1 MTSEACNVSSA
12 GEGDGGAPEAWREL
26 SGSRGEAVRKLLAMV
41 QRFAATALGVERA
54 EVEDPLRRFADLG
67 LNSLAA
73 VELHRLVQAELGISF
88 PLTDIYDHPTAS
100 SLAHGLAAHLFGE
113 EPAAQVVAGGA
124 EATDA
129 GDPVVIVGTACRAP
143 GGVSSPE
150 ELWQLLVE
158 GKDAIGG
165 FPEDRGWDIEGSY
178 DPDPDRPGRTYSRFG
193 GFLEG
198 ATEFDA
204 DFFGISPREA
214 AAMDPQQRLLMELA
228 WELFER
234 SGIDPQSV
242 AGSSTGVFIGAEN
255 HEYGPGMQDA
265 RDGAEGHLITGTAGS
280 IASGR
285 IAYEFGLHGPALT
298 IDTACSAS
306 LVALHVA
313 AQALRRG
320 DCDQAIVGGVA
331 VMATPGSFMA
341 FSRVR
346 GLAEDGRCKAFGAGA
361 DGTGWGEG
369 VGMLLVERL
378 STAKARGHRVLAVL
392 RGSAVNSDGASAGLT
407 APNGL
412 AQQRVIRQA
421 LADAGLQPSD
431 VDAVEAHGTGTALG
445 DPIEGAALQAVYG
458 AGREA
463 GQPLLLGSV
472 KSNIGHAQAAA
483 GVLGVIKM
491 VSAMGAGVLP
501 RTLHADPATPHVD
514 WSAGTLELLTR
525 QREWPDRGEPRR
537 CAVSSFGFS
546 GTNAHVLLEQA
557 PEAGAPV
564 DVADPGGPTP
574 LVLSAR
580 SLPAL
585 RAQAASLRDVVRSGA
600 RPLDLA
606 FSSAWSRAA
615 LPHRAVVV
623 DAGLAGLD
631 ALAEGERHQTVHEG
645 TAQHGRLAF
654 VFPGQG
660 AQRLG
665 MGRGL
670 HARFPAFAKAFDD
683 ACAEVDLHLDRP
695 LKSVVFAEPDSAE
708 AALLVE
714 TAYTQPALFVFQVAL
729 FRLLESWGVRPD
741 VVTGHSI
748 GEVAAAHV
756 AGIWSLPDAAAFAAH
771 RGRLMQDLPAGGAM
785 VAVRASEDR
794 VRELLSEHPGEV
806 CVAAVNGPE
815 AVVLSGP
822 EAGVRVLSA
831 ELSGQG
837 IKCTPLRVSHA
848 FHSSLM
854 EPALDDL
861 RWVADVLTYRKPK
874 LPVVSTVTGELSS
887 AQGFGSPDYWVRQV
901 HEPVRFADAVATLGA
916 EGVTSVLEL
925 GAGAVLSGMVA
936 EILADGDT
944 FAAPALRVDEDEAA
958 SVVATMAALHVRAA
972 GPDWSLFFAGRG
984 ARRIDLPTYAFQRSR
999 FWTGS
1004 GAGRVKSTL
1013 DHPVLD
1019 TAFELAAT
1027 GETLFTGRVSRRT
1040 HAWLGDHRVRGR
1052 VLVPGTALVE
1062 LAIRAG
1068 DEVGCDRVAELVLEA
1083 PLVVGEHDDVQVQVT
1098 VGALD
1103 EAGTRA
1109 VTLHARKD
1117 AMASWTR
1124 HAAGLLASGTPAFEF
1139 EGAWPPGGAS
1149 AVDLSGCYE
1158 SLVQAG
1164 FEYGPAFQGLTAAWR
1179 RGEEVFAEVRLP
1191 DSGSPETFGLHP
1203 ALLDAALHAPAL
1215 SGPAGTVPFS
1225 WTDVTLHATGASA
1238 LRVCV
1243 SPAGDD
1249 AVRILATDPAGA
1261 PVFSAE
1267 SLVLRPPSFAADD
1280 EGAFEHLWRLDWTP
1294 LPVDLDAQD
1303 CFTVLGA
1310 DPQDVANGLLE
1321 AANSVECHPNP
1332 CADGATVFVLPV
1344 DGTSG
1349 YRAALTETLS
1359 TVREWLADSR
1369 FDDTRLVVVTRG
1381 AVQSAGEPVTDPAA
1395 APVWGLIRS
1404 AQAENPGRLVLVD
1417 FDAEAPVP
1425 ASAAALAGLLAS
1437 GEPQAVVRGG
1447 EVRVARLSHL
1457 TGSSDAGLLPPGG
1470 TTWRL
1475 DSPRRGS
1482 LDELTLAP
1490 MAVTPPSGREVRL
1503 RVGAAG
1509 MNFRDVLNALGMY
1522 PGEAGPLGAEAAGV
1536 VVETGPEVRALRPG
1550 DRVMGMVDGGFGPA
1564 AVVDERFLVPVPA
1577 QWSEVD
1583 AAAVPLVFLTACY
1596 ALSDLAGL
1604 RPGESVLIHA
1614 GAGGVGMAA
1623 IQYARHLGAEVFATA
1638 SEGKWD
1644 TLRALGVAED
1654 HLASSRTTDFEQR
1667 FLDVTGGRGVDVVL
1681 NSLAGEFVDASLR
1694 TLAPGGRFL
1703 EMGKTDIREPAGVAY
1718 RAFDLSE
1725 AGPDRIQ
1732 EMLATLV
1739 ELFAAGVLS
1748 PLPVRSWDVRRAPEA
1763 FRYMSQARHVG
1774 KLVLRIPGD
1783 WDPEGTVLVT
1793 GGTGGLGR
1801 LLARHLVTER
1811 GVRHLVLASRRG
1823 PEAEGVQELL
1833 AELGESGA
1841 RVEAVA
1847 CDLADRGAVADL
1859 LAALPDAHALTAVI
1873 HAAGVVD
1880 DGMLDSLTPDR
1891 LDTVLAPKLDAAW
1904 HLHELTADRDLAAF
1918 MLFSSVAGSLGSAGQ
1933 GNYAAANA
1941 GLDALAQHR
1950 RDLGLPATA
1959 VAWSAW
1965 APGSGMTA
1973 ALTEADLARMAREG
1987 LPVLTEER
1995 ALSLFDAAL
2004 GSAAPV
2010 IVAATVDL
2018 SRQRDEVPHVFR
2030 GLVRAPVRRSAAAS
2044 AAGAAPLA
2052 ARLRGLSEE
2061 DRERTLVEL
2070 VQAEAAGVLGHG
2082 RAAEVEPG
2090 RAFKELG
2097 FDSLTSVE
2105 LRNKLT
2111 AATGFRLTPTAVFSH
2126 PTPSALAAHLLA
2138 ELVLDDGPAE
2148 PAAAPAGPVDTVDT
2162 VDTVDPIVIVGMSCR
2177 YPGAVRSPDELWEL
2191 VSSGRDAIGGF
2202 PADRGW
2208 DLDGLYDPDGLRPG
2222 TSSTRSGGFL
2232 ADAADFDAGF
2242 FRMSPREAL
2251 AADPQQRILLEVSW
2265 EAFEA
2270 AGIVPGSLAGTPTGV
2285 FVGASSSDYASLLSE
2300 ASRSEGFVLTGN
2312 TSSVMSGRISYTFG
2326 LEGPSLTVDTA
2337 CSSSLVALHMAA
2349 QALRLGECSLALAGG
2364 VAVLSEP
2371 SMFVEFS
2378 KQGGLAADGRCKSF
2392 SEDADGTSWA
2402 EGAGMLVLERLSDA
2416 RRHGHRILAT
2426 LRGSAVNSDGT
2437 SNGLTAPNGSS
2448 QQRVILAALEGAGL
2462 SPSEVDVVEAH
2473 GTGTALGDPI
2483 EAEALLATYGQDRD
2497 HPLWL
2502 GSIKSNFGHAQ
2513 AAGGVAGVIKMIMAM
2528 RHGRLPRSLNVGT
2541 PSSQVDW
2548 SAGSVALL
2556 AEPVAWPGGGPRRAG
2571 ISSFGI
2577 SGTNA
2582 HVIVEEPPERERV
2595 PAEPRQVPWL
2605 VSAKTEG
2612 ALAAQIDRLTSF
2624 AEANPELTA
2633 LDIGYSLVTNRSAF
2647 GHRAALLPG
2656 RDGVREIARGVAGGG
2671 PLAVLFTG
2679 QGSQRLGMGRELHAR
2694 FPAFAEAFDAIAA
2707 HVDAGVDRPLRD
2719 VLWGGEKD
2727 LLDQTGWAQP
2737 ALFAVEVA
2745 LFRLLESFGV
2755 RPGFVAGHSVGEVAA
2770 AHVAGVLSPAD
2781 AVRLV
2786 VARGRLMQALPG
2798 SGLMVS
2804 VQAAEAEVR
2813 PLLAGHEATVSIA
2826 AVNGPDAVVI
2836 SGAEDAVSVI
2846 AAAFDARGRKTT
2858 RLPVS
2863 HAFHSPLMAPMLAE
2877 FRGVVEGLDLRPP
2890 VLPVVSTVTGALAG
2904 AELLRSPD
2912 YWVRHAADTVRFAD
2926 AVAALRDAG
2935 AAGFL
2940 EVGPDGALSA
2950 MARQNLPADA
2960 VVIPALRRD
2969 RGEEA
2974 SVVAALAGLH
2984 VLGARVDWPG
2994 FFAGSGAHCVDL
3006 PTYAFQRERFWPEAG
3021 IGGDTTDSGTDDRFW
3036 ATVEGS
3042 DLGTLAG
3049 DLGVAGT
3056 ALEEVVPA
3064 LSAWRRKRREKS
3076 KMDSLRYRESWLPL
3090 EEAPAPVPLGPW
3102 LVVVPRALA
3111 EDAWAAS
3118 VVEAM
3123 GPAVVRLD
3131 VGGTERAD
3139 LTEQLRASIP
3149 DGLAGVVS
3157 LLAFAE
3163 SAAAATTGLLQ
3174 ALGDAGVTAPVWAVT
3189 RGAVTTGRA
3198 DPLRAVSQ
3206 AGVWGLGRVA
3216 ALEHPRSW
3224 GGLIDLPEVLDERAS
3239 RRFAAVLW
3247 HADTAEDQIA
3257 VRASGVFGRRLVP
3270 APATAE
3276 ATAWSPAGTVLI
3288 TGGSGA
3294 LAAHVARD
3302 LAAKGAPHLVLASR
3316 RGADA
3321 PGAQDLRDELTA
3333 LGARVTVAACDVS
3346 DRDAVRELLAGL
3358 PGELPLTA
3366 VVHTAGV
3373 LDDGVLDG
3381 LTPDRFE
3388 AVFRA
3393 KVTSALV
3400 LDELTRDLELQVFA
3414 LFSSIAGSVGSPGQ
3428 GNYAAANAVL
3438 DAIAERRRA
3447 DGLVATSI
3455 AWAAWAGGG
3464 MADEARVEERSR
3476 RLGGALLEPGPA
3488 AAALGRVVTASAA
3501 TAVIADLRDPMLL
3514 TALLGL
3520 RPGRLLSE
3528 LPEARRV
3535 LEADEQAPGSAGAQ
3549 LRERL
3554 AELPEADRAG
3564 TLLELVRTHAAA
3576 VLGHGSA
3583 AAVGA
3588 GTAFRDLGFD
3598 SLTAVE
3604 AANRLAGVTGLAL
3617 TSTVVFDYPTPA
3629 ELAGHLL
3636 RELLGEARRTHTEVR
3651 TPPVVDEPIA
3661 IVGMGCR
3668 FPGNVRSPED
3678 LWQLVDEGCDA
3689 MSAFPADRGWD
3700 LAALAGE
3707 GRGTSVTGHG
3717 GFLDDVSEFDAGFFG
3732 ISPREA
3738 LAMDPQQRV
3747 LLETSWEAVE
3757 RAGIDPAGLRG
3768 TSTGVFVGTN
3778 GQDYASLVENSP
3790 EDVEG
3795 HATTGLAASVVSGRI
3810 SYTFGFE
3817 GPAVTV
3823 DTACSSSLVA
3833 LHWAAQALR
3842 SGECSLALA
3851 GGVTVMSTATGFAGF
3866 SRQGGLAPD
3875 GRCKAFSND
3884 ADGTGWA
3891 EGVGV
3896 LVVERLS
3903 DAERNGHR
3911 VLAVVRGSAVNQD
3924 GASNGLTAP
3933 NGPAQQRVI
3942 RQALA
3947 GAGLSASDVDA
3958 VEAHGTGTVLGD
3970 PIEAQA
3976 ILATYGQDREIPL
3989 WLGGIKSNIGHTQAA
4004 AGVAG
4009 VIKMVMAIRRGVLP
4023 ETLHVSEPS
4032 SHVDW
4037 SAGAVSLLTKQTA
4050 WPEVDRPRRAGVSS
4064 FGLSGTNAHVILEQ
4078 APPSAAEV
4086 EDSGRADVV
4095 PWLLSAKSEAA
4106 LSEQIT
4112 RLREFAR
4119 LNPGV
4124 PAADVGRSLVTGRA
4138 LFDHRAVV
4146 LTGVDGEPAVITGL
4160 AAHRSVAV
4168 VFSGQGSQRLGMGRE
4183 LYDHFAAFADAFDT
4197 VAAELERGL
4206 DRPLREIVWGTDAEA
4221 LDQTGYAQPALFAIE
4236 VALFRLV
4243 ESLGVRVSRVA
4254 GHSIGEIAAAHVAGV
4269 LSLADACALVTARA
4283 RLMQALPAGAGA
4295 MVSVRAAEAEVLP
4308 LLAGHE
4314 AALSIAAVN
4323 GPEAV
4328 VLAGTEE
4335 AVSGVTAQL
4344 EDLGR
4349 KTKRLAVSHAFHS
4362 PLMEP
4367 MLAEFAEAI
4376 AGLTFGEPRIA
4387 VVSGVTGKLAGAR
4400 ELASPGYWVRQV
4412 RDAVRFADGVQAL
4425 VGSGSDTAGSN
4436 VIVELGPGG
4445 VLAGMALDLVDP
4457 AEVTV
4462 ISALRRDRGEK
4473 EALLGALARLHV
4485 SGAGVEWTSLFAGAE
4500 ANISL
4505 PTYPFQRERY
4515 WPAPAASAAGDAAS
4529 VGLTSVGHP
4538 LLDGFVALADDAG
4551 VVFTSRLSTRTHP
4564 WLADHVVLGKTLL
4577 PGTAFAELAIRAGD
4591 EVGCTRIDELTLES
4605 PLVFSGQGAVQVRVS
4620 VGAPTDTGS
4629 RVILIDSRP
4638 AGADDASWLR
4648 HASGSLSRGVAA
4660 LPAESAVW
4668 PPAGAEPVLV
4678 EGCYEDFAG
4687 LGFDYGPAFQG
4698 LRAMWR
4704 RDDEI
4709 FAEVSLPDHVL
4720 ADAGAFGLHPAL
4732 LDAALHPWL
4741 VPAAGRDGTGAVPFS
4756 WEGVSLHAAGAASLR
4771 VRLVPTGEETM
4782 SITITDP
4789 AGLPVA
4795 TVESLVSRAFS
4806 GAQLRAADAVAG
4818 DALFG
4823 VDWTPVAAE
4832 SAGPKSVALLGED
4845 PFGVAR
4851 ACDVTVSE
4859 DFGAL
4864 EEVPDV
4870 VLICLAGGRDR
4881 PVDSAH
4887 ALSTRTLE
4895 LLQGW
4900 LAEERSSRLVFLTR
4914 GATSGEDLPA
4924 SAAWGLVGT
4933 AQSEHPG
4940 RFGLVDLDPRED
4952 LGPAALSTA
4961 LAMPEEPQLAIR
4973 GGEVSA
4979 ARLARRSPA
4988 PGPLGWAPEGTVLI
5002 TGGTGGL
5009 GRLLA
5014 RHLVT
5019 EHDVRRLVLASRSG
5033 PASPDAE
5040 KFVAELAELGA
5051 DASVAACDVA
5061 DLDAVRAL
5069 VGAIPADHPL
5079 TAVVHTAGVL
5089 DDGVIGALTPGRMAA
5104 VLRPK
5109 ADAAWNLHEVTRELD
5124 LAAFVLYSSVAGV
5137 LGSPGQGNYAA
5148 ANTLLDSL
5156 ARQRKREGLP
5166 AVSLAWGPWAQE
5178 SGMTAALSGTD
5189 LARLDRDGVA
5199 ALPAE
5204 QGLALFDLAIGSGEP
5219 LVVAATID
5227 TAALRAQRVVPSMLR
5242 GLVPAVRRAAVQT
5255 GEPAAQRVA
5264 GLRGEE
5270 RARFVLDLVRTEVAA
5285 VLGHSS
5291 PATIGATRDFRD
5303 LGFDSLTS
5311 VELRNQLNAATG
5323 LRLPSTLVFDYPS
5336 PEAVAGY
5343 LSARLPEDG
5352 ARPPGSALEELGR
5365 LEVALKSDD
5374 AEHEAVA
5381 KRLEEIIARLR
5392 RPAASPA
5399 GNPQA
5404 PKEDIASASLDQL
5417 LGIIDE
5423 EFG

>member
-12 GEGDGGAPEAWREL
+12 GEGDGGAPGAWSEL
-26 SGSRGEAVRKLLAMV
+26 PANGSRSEAVRKLLAMV
-41 QRFAATALGVERA
+41 QRFAASALGVERA

-73 VELHRLVQAELGISF
+73 VELHRLIQTELGISF
-88 PLTDIYDHPTAS
+88 PLTDIYDHPTAG
-100 SLAHGLAAHLFGE
+100 SLAHGLAVHLLGE
-113 EPAAQVVAGGA
+113 EPAAQAVAGGA
-124 EATDA
+124 ETTDA
-129 GDPVVIVGTACRAP
+129 TDPVVIVGTACRTP

-158 GKDAIGG
+158 GKDAIGD
-165 FPEDRGWDIEGSY
+165 FPADRGWDIEGAY

-193 GFLEG
+193 GFLAG

-234 SGIDPQSV
+234 SGIDPLSV
-242 AGSSTGVFIGAEN
+242 AGSATGVFIGAEN

-378 STAKARGHRVLAVL
+378 STAKERGHRVLAVL

-421 LADAGLQPSD
+421 LADAGLRPSE

-458 AGREA
+458 AGRDA

-483 GVLGVIKM
+483 GVIGVIKM
-491 VSAMGAGVLP
+491 ISAMGAGVLP

-514 WSAGTLELLTR
+514 WAAGTLKLLT
-525 QREWPDRGEPRR
+525 QPQDWPDRGEPRR

-546 GTNAHVLLEQA
+546 GTNAHVLLEQG
-557 PEAGAPV
+557 PPV
-564 DVADPGGPTP
+564 PDAEDVADPGGPTP
-574 LVLSAR
+574 LVISAR

-585 RAQAASLRDVVRSGA
+585 HAQAASLRDVVRSGT

-606 FSSAWSRAA
+606 FSAACSRAA

-623 DAGLAGLD
+623 DAGLDGLD
-631 ALAEGERHQTVHEG
+631 ALAKGERHETVHEG
-645 TAQHGRLAF
+645 TTQHGRLAF

-665 MGRGL
+665 MGREL

-729 FRLLESWGVRPD
+729 FRLLESWGARPD

-794 VRELLSEHPGEV
+794 VRELLSAHPGEV

-822 EAGVRVLSA
+822 EAGVSALSA

-854 EPALDDL
+854 EPALEDL
-861 RWVADVLTYRKPK
+861 RWVADVLTYRKQK
-874 LPVVSTVTGELSS
+874 LPVVSTVTGELTDL
-887 AQGFGSPDYWVRQV
+887 GSPEYWVRQV
-901 HEPVRFADAVATLGA
+901 HEPVRFADAVATLGT

-936 EILADGDT
+936 EILSDGDT
-944 FAAPALRVDEDEAA
+944 FAAPVLRSDEDEAT
-958 SVVATMAALHVRAA
+958 SIVATMAALHVRAA

-984 ARRIDLPTYAFQRSR
+984 ARRIDLPTYAFQRSS
-999 FWTGS
+999 FWLDSGS
-1004 GAGRVKSTL
+1004 GQVKSTL

-1027 GETLFTGRVSRRT
+1027 GETLFTGRIARRT
-1040 HAWLGDHRVRGR
+1040 HAWAGDHRVLGR

-1062 LAIRAG
+1062 LAVRAG
-1068 DEVGCDRVAELVLEA
+1068 DEVGCDRLAELVLEA
-1083 PLVVGEHDDVQVQVT
+1083 PLVLGEQDDVQVQVT

-1109 VTLHARKD
+1109 VTIHARK
-1117 AMASWTR
+1117 AATASWTR
-1124 HAAGLLASGTPAFEF
+1124 HAAGFLASGTPAFEF
-1139 EGAWPPGGAS
+1139 ESAWPPDGAS

-1179 RGEEVFAEVRLP
+1179 RGEDVFAEVQLP

-1225 WTDVTLHATGASA
+1225 WTDVALHATGASA
-1238 LRVCV
+1238 LRVRV
-1243 SPAGDD
+1243 SPAGAD

-1267 SLVLRPPSFAADD
+1267 SLVLRPPSFAGDD
-1280 EGAFEHLWRLDWTP
+1280 EGALDHLWSLDWAP
-1294 LPVDLDAQD
+1294 LPVDLEAQD

-1310 DPQDVANGLLE
+1310 DPHNVASGLLE
-1321 AANSVECHPNP
+1321 AANSVESHQNP
-1332 CADGATVFVLPV
+1332 CVDGATVFVLPV
-1344 DGTSG
+1344 DGTTG
-1349 YRAALTETLS
+1349 YRSALTETLS
-1359 TVREWLADSR
+1359 TVRAWLADER
-1369 FDDTRLVVVTRG
+1369 FDNTRLVVVTRG
-1381 AVQSAGEPVTDPAA
+1381 AMQSAGEPVTDPAA

-1417 FDAEAPVP
+1417 FDAEAAVP
-1425 ASAAALAGLLAS
+1425 TSAATLAGLLAS

-1447 EVRVARLSHL
+1447 EVRVARLTRL
-1457 TGSSDAGLLPPGG
+1457 AGSTDAGLLPPAGE
-1470 TTWRL
+1470 TPWRL

-1482 LDELTLAP
+1482 LDELTLSPVAAAP
-1490 MAVTPPSGREVRL
+1490 LSGREVRL
-1503 RVGAAG
+1503 RVTAAG

-1536 VVETGPEVRALRPG
+1536 VVETGPEVSALRPG

-1596 ALSDLAGL
+1596 ALTDLAGV

-1694 TLAPGGRFL
+1694 VLAPGGRFL
-1703 EMGKTDIREPAGVAY
+1703 EMGKTDIREPAGVSY

-1732 EMLATLV
+1732 EMLAALV
-1739 ELFAAGVLS
+1739 ELFTAGVLS
-1748 PLPVRSWDVRRAPEA
+1748 PLPVKSWDVRRAPEA

-1774 KLVLRIPGD
+1774 KLVLRIPGE
-1783 WDPEGTVLVT
+1783 WDTHGTVLIT
-1793 GGTGGLGR
+1793 GGTGGLGG
-1801 LLARHLVTER
+1801 LLARHLVHER

-1823 PEAEGVQELL
+1823 PEAEGAQELL

-1841 RVEAVA
+1841 RVSAVA
-1847 CDLADRGAVADL
+1847 CDVADRDAVAAL
-1859 LAALPDAHALTAVI
+1859 LAGIPAQHPLTAVV

-1880 DGMLDSLTPDR
+1880 DGVLDSLTPDR
-1891 LDTVLAPKLDAAW
+1891 LDTVLSPKLDAAW
-1904 HLHELTADRDLAAF
+1904 HLHELTADLAAF
-1918 MLFSSVAGSLGSAGQ
+1918 ILFSSVAGSLGSAGQ

-1959 VAWSAW
+1959 LAWSAW

-1987 LPVLTEER
+1987 LPALTEDR

-2018 SRQRDEVPHVFR
+2018 SRQRDRVPHVFR

-2070 VQAEAAGVLGHG
+2070 IQAEAAAVLGHG

-2105 LRNKLT
+2105 LRNKLAT
-2111 AATGFRLTPTAVFSH
+2111 ATGFRLTPTAVFSH
-2126 PTPSALAAHLLA
+2126 PTPQALAAHLLA
-2138 ELVLDDGPAE
+2138 ELVADGGPAE
-2148 PAAAPAGPVDTVDT
+2148 PAKPATALVHD
-2162 VDTVDPIVIVGMSCR
+2162 VDPIVIVGMSCR
-2177 YPGAVRSPDELWEL
+2177 YPGAVRSPEELWEL

-2202 PADRGW
+2202 PDDRGW
-2208 DLDGLYDPDGLRPG
+2208 DLDRLYDPAGLRPG

-2270 AGIVPGSLAGTPTGV
+2270 AGIVPGSLAGTSTGV
-2285 FVGASSSDYASLLSE
+2285 FIGASSSDYASLLSE

-2312 TSSVMSGRISYTFG
+2312 TGSVMSGRISYTFG

-2416 RRHGHRILAT
+2416 WRHGHRIVAT

-2448 QQRVILAALEGAGL
+2448 QQRVIMAALDGAGL
-2462 SPSEVDVVEAH
+2462 SPSEVDAVEAH

-2483 EAEALLATYGQDRD
+2483 EAEALLATYGQDRE

-2528 RHGRLPRSLNVGT
+2528 RHGELPRSLNVGT

-2548 SAGSVALL
+2548 SAGSIALL
-2556 AEPVAWPGGGPRRAG
+2556 AEPVAWAGDAPRRAG

-2595 PAEPRQVPWL
+2595 PARPRLVPWL
-2605 VSAKTEG
+2605 VSAKTEA
-2612 ALAAQIDRLTSF
+2612 ALSAQIDRLTSF
-2624 AEANPELTA
+2624 AESNPGLTA
-2633 LDIGYSLVTNRSAF
+2633 LDIGYSLVTNRSTF

-2656 RDGVREIARGVAGGG
+2656 RDGVREIARGAATGG

-2679 QGSQRLGMGRELHAR
+2679 QGSQRLGMGQELHAL
-2694 FPAFAEAFDAIAA
+2694 FPAFAEAFDAVSA
-2707 HVDAGVDRPLRD
+2707 HVDAGLDCPLRE
-2719 VLWGGEKD
+2719 VLWGEEKD

-2737 ALFAVEVA
+2737 ALFALEVA
-2745 LFRLLESFGV
+2745 VFRLLESFGV
-2755 RPGFVAGHSVGEVAA
+2755 RPGFVAGHSIGEIAA
-2770 AHVAGVLSPAD
+2770 AHVAGVFSLAD
-2781 AVRLV
+2781 AATLV
-2786 VARGRLMQALPG
+2786 VARGRLMQALPD

-2804 VQAAEAEVR
+2804 VQANETEVR
-2813 PLLAGHEATVSIA
+2813 PLLAGHEGTVSIA

-2836 SGAEDAVSVI
+2836 SGAADSVSAIV
-2846 AAAFDARGRKTT
+2846 ATFEAQGRKTK

-2863 HAFHSPLMAPMLAE
+2863 HAFHSPLMEPMLAE
-2877 FRGVVEGLDLRPP
+2877 FRAVVEGLDPRPP
-2890 VLPVVSTVTGALAG
+2890 ALPVVSTATGALAD
-2904 AELLRSPD
+2904 AELLCSAD

-2926 AVAALRDAG
+2926 AVTALRDAG

-2950 MARQNLPADA
+2950 MARQSLPADA
-2960 VVIPALRRD
+2960 AVIPALRRD
-2969 RGEEA
+2969 RGEED
-2974 SVVAALAGLH
+2974 SIVAALAGLH
-2984 VLGARVDWPG
+2984 VLGTHVDWPG

-3006 PTYAFQRERFWPEAG
+3006 PTYAFQRERFWPERGSAAA
-3021 IGGDTTDSGTDDRFW
+3021 TADSGTDDRFW

-3042 DLGTLAG
+3042 DLDELAG
-3049 DLGVAGT
+3049 DLGVAGS
-3056 ALEEVVPA
+3056 ALGEVVPA

-3076 KMDSLRYRESWLPL
+3076 KMDSLRYRETWLPL
-3090 EEAPAPVPLGPW
+3090 QESPAPVSLGAW
-3102 LVVVPRALA
+3102 LVVVPQVLA
-3111 EDAWAAS
+3111 EDFWAAS

-3123 GPAVVRLD
+3123 GPAAVRLD
-3131 VGGTERAD
+3131 VDGTERAE
-3139 LTEQLRASIP
+3139 LTAGLQDSVI

-3163 SAAAATTGLLQ
+3163 SGAAATAGLLQ

-3198 DPLRAVSQ
+3198 DPLEAVSQ

-3216 ALEHPRSW
+3216 ALEYPRSW
-3224 GGLIDLPEVLDERAS
+3224 GGLIDLPEVLDERAA
-3239 RRFAAVLW
+3239 RRFAGVLG
-3247 HADTAEDQIA
+3247 HADTAEDQVA
-3257 VRASGVFGRRLVP
+3257 VRSSGVFGRRLVP
-3270 APATAE
+3270 APIVDE
-3276 ATAWSPAGTVLI
+3276 VTAWSPAGTVLI

-3302 LAAKGAPHLVLASR
+3302 LAARGAPHLVLASR
-3316 RGADA
+3316 RGEDA
-3321 PGAQDLRDELTA
+3321 PGAQELRDELTE
-3333 LGARVTVAACDVS
+3333 LGARVTICACDIS

-3358 PGELPLTA
+3358 PGEFPLTA

-3373 LDDGVLDG
+3373 LDDGVLDA
-3381 LTPDRFE
+3381 LTPDRFD

-3400 LDELTRDLELQVFA
+3400 LDELTRDLGLEVFA

-3438 DAIAERRRA
+3438 DAIAQRRHA

-3476 RLGGALLEPGPA
+3476 RLGGSLLEPGLA
-3488 AAALGRVVTASAA
+3488 AATLSQVVTESAA

-3535 LEADEQAPGSAGAQ
+3535 LEADEQAPGPAGAE

-3564 TLLELVRTHAAA
+3564 TLLEIVRTRAAT
-3576 VLGHGSA
+3576 VLGHASA

-3604 AANRLAGVTGLAL
+3604 VANQLAVVTGLAL

-3629 ELAGHLL
+3629 ELAEHLL
-3636 RELLGEARRTHTEVR
+3636 RELAGDDRPTHTAGPR
-3651 TPPVVDEPIA
+3651 PVADEPIA

-3678 LWQLVDEGCDA
+3678 LWRLVDEGRDA
-3689 MSAFPADRGWD
+3689 MSVFPVDRGWD

-3790 EDVEG
+3790 EDMEG

-3810 SYTFGFE
+3810 SYTFGLE

-3875 GRCKAFSND
+3875 GRCKAFSDD

-3903 DAERNGHR
+3903 DAECNGHR

-3947 GAGLSASDVDA
+3947 GAGLSTSDVDA

-4009 VIKMVMAIRRGVLP
+4009 VIKMVMAIRHGVLP
-4023 ETLHVSEPS
+4023 ETLHVNEPS

-4037 SAGAVSLLTKQTA
+4037 SSGAVSLLTKQTP
-4050 WPEVDRPRRAGVSS
+4050 WPEVGRPRRAGVSS

-4086 EDSGRADVV
+4086 EDSGPADVV
-4095 PWLLSAKSEAA
+4095 PWLISAKSEAA
-4106 LSEQIT
+4106 LSEQIG
-4112 RLREFAR
+4112 RLKEFSR
-4119 LNPGV
+4119 LNPGI

-4146 LTGVDGEPAVITGL
+4146 LTGVDGEPAVVTGL
-4160 AAHRSVAV
+4160 AAERSVAV

-4221 LDQTGYAQPALFAIE
+4221 LDRTGYAQPALFAIE
-4236 VALFRLV
+4236 VALFRLM
-4243 ESLGVRVSRVA
+4243 ESLAVRVSRVA

-4269 LSLADACALVTARA
+4269 LSLTDACALVTARA

-4308 LLAGHE
+4308 LLAGQE
-4314 AALSIAAVN
+4314 AVVSIAAVN

-4328 VLAGTEE
+4328 VLSGTED
-4335 AVSGVTAQL
+4335 AVSGITAQL
-4344 EDLGR
+4344 EDLGH

-4376 AGLTFGEPRIA
+4376 AGLSFGEPRIA

-4400 ELASPGYWVRQV
+4400 ELSSPDYWVRQV
-4412 RDAVRFADGVQAL
+4412 RDAVRFADGVTAL
-4425 VGSGSDTAGSN
+4425 ADAGSDT
-4436 VIVELGPGG
+4436 ILELGPGG
-4445 VLAGMALDLVDP
+4445 VLAGLALDVVDP

-4473 EALLGALARLHV
+4473 EALLRALARLHV
-4485 SGAGVEWTSLFAGAE
+4485 SGVGVEWTSLFAGAE

-4515 WPAPAASAAGDAAS
+4515 WPAPAASDAGDAAS

-4538 LLDGFVALADDAG
+4538 LIDGFVALADDAG

-4591 EVGCTRIDELTLES
+4591 EVGCTRIEELTLES
-4605 PLVFSGQGAVQVRVS
+4605 PLVFPGQGAVQVRVS
-4620 VGAPTDTGS
+4620 VGALTDTGS
-4629 RVILIDSRP
+4629 RAILIDSRP

-4648 HASGSLSRGVAA
+4648 HASGSLSREAA
-4660 LPAESAVW
+4660 APPVEDAVW
-4668 PPAGAEPVLV
+4668 PPAGAEPVQV

-4698 LRAMWR
+4698 LRAVWR
-4704 RDDEI
+4704 RDGEM
-4709 FAEVSLPDHVL
+4709 FAEVILPEHVS

-4741 VPAAGRDGTGAVPFS
+4741 LPDAGRDGTGAVPFS
-4756 WEGVSLHAAGAASLR
+4756 WEGVSLHATGAASLR
-4771 VRLVPTGEETM
+4771 VRLVPTGEDTM

-4818 DALFG
+4818 DAVFG
-4823 VDWTPVAAE
+4823 VDWTPLATEPAE
-4832 SAGPKSVALLGED
+4832 TSARPKSVAVLGAD

-4851 ACDVTVSE
+4851 ASGATVSE
-4859 DFGAL
+4859 GADFAAL
-4864 EEVPDV
+4864 DEVPDV
-4870 VLICLAGGRDR
+4870 VLICLAGDRDQ
-4881 PVDSAH
+4881 PVHSAH
-4887 ALSTRTLE
+4887 ALSTSTLE

-4900 LAEERSSRLVFLTR
+4900 LDAERSSLLVFVTR
-4914 GATSGEDLPA
+4914 GATSGEDLAA
-4924 SAAWGLVGT
+4924 SAAWGLVRT

-4940 RFGLVDLDPRED
+4940 RFGLLDLDPSGD
-4952 LGPAALSTA
+4952 LVPAALSTA
-4961 LAMPEEPQLAIR
+4961 LTMLVEPQLAIR
-4973 GGEVSA
+4973 GDEVSA
-4979 ARLARRSPA
+4979 ARLVRRSPA
-4988 PGPLGWAPEGTVLI
+4988 PSPLGWAPEGTVLI

-5019 EHDVRRLVLASRSG
+5019 EHDVRRLLLASRSG

-5051 DASVAACDVA
+5051 DASVVACDVA
-5061 DLDAVRAL
+5061 DPGAVRDL

-5089 DDGVIGALTPGRMAA
+5089 DDGVIGALTAERIDAA
-5104 VLRPK
+5104 LRPK
-5109 ADAAWNLHEVTRELD
+5109 ADAAWNLHTATQGLD
-5124 LAAFVLYSSVAGV
+5124 LAAFVLYSSIAGV

-5148 ANTLLDSL
+5148 ANTFLDSL
-5156 ARQRKREGLP
+5156 ARQRRSKGLP
-5166 AVSLAWGPWAQE
+5166 AVSLVWGPWAQDT
-5178 SGMTAALSGTD
+5178 GMTATLSGTD

-5199 ALPAE
+5199 ALPVE
-5204 QGLALFDLAIGSGEP
+5204 QGLALFDLAVGPGEP
-5219 LVVAATID
+5219 LVVPAAID
-5227 TAALRAQRVVPSMLR
+5227 TAALRAQRVVPSMLQ

-5255 GEPAAQRVA
+5255 GETAAQRVA
-5264 GLRGEE
+5264 GLRGDE

-5291 PATIGATRDFRD
+5291 PASIGATRDFRD

-5336 PEAVAGY
+5336 PEAVAAY
-5343 LSARLPEDG
+5343 ISARLPEDG
-5352 ARPPGSALEELGR
+5352 ARLPGSALEELDR
-5365 LEVALKSDD
+5365 LEAALKSDD

-5392 RPAASPA
+5392 RPTPSSA